1 MSSDSDSDG
10 SMPGLI
16 SNSDSS
22 DESDASS
29 DDEPWPRPDEPAA
42 QPAAAAQPQ
51 REEPEPEP
59 EPEPTNPDAPV
70 ATVHDIRARP
80 EMNGRRVEAISFDA
94 EKGRYRVREV
104 GDVWRRNGEA
114 APWGADR
121 IVMVRPDNLGFEGMA
136 AAHAAAM
143 RSAAEAA
150 HRGAAQEAPG
160 SQDAESGSDADQEEE
175 EQAERE
181 AQKKKRARERKK
193 EQQRRARERK
203 RLAAE
208 QAKRMEPIEELTAR
222 EKMQKLAEL
231 MSGGAVA
238 TWSVDDATD
247 WVKYIDLD
255 LGDGPSDALVRVLAA
270 FVEEE
275 IDGEELTS
283 MSRKRLQKMLIRAGV
298 VAEQAEG
305 VAESVLD
312 RRDLAVAVQAAE
324 GEGGAAS
331 SAELSALKSALEKAE
346 QGKLKAEEELKE
358 INEDYEEMT
367 DNVSAA
373 APFASSFEEAQR
385 RGCTVHED
393 DHAAAGDIRAAERDS
408 CGGAQSSR
416 ARLHVPCS
424 PDRRAGLQNARS
436 GAAGLRT
443 GRGGARG
450 VGAAELYQRR
460 EVAPGA
466 DRHIGPGQADRGDQP
481 GRRAAGPHRA
491 ALPQQRRRQ
500 LRDRLLAGAAEVQ
513 RIRQLHGA
521 RPVAHGVRP
530 GADAAGGDRVHDHE
544 SEGQEASRR
553 GR

>member
-1 MSSDSDSDG
+1 MASSDSDSDG

-175 EQAERE
+175 QEQAERE
-181 AQKKKRARERKK
+181 AQKKKRVRERKK

-283 MSRKRLQKMLIRAGV
+283 MSRKRLQKMLVRAGI

-358 INEDYEEMT
+358 MNEDYEEMS
-367 DNVSAA
+367 DNYMKMTMQQRETSEQQSA
-373 APFASSFEEAQR
+373 
-385 RGCTVHED
+385 
-393 DHAAAGDIRAAERDS
+393 IRAA
-408 CGGAQSSR
+408 ALR
-416 ARLHVPCS
+416 AHDHGFTFPVREIGVLDCKTREPAL
-424 PDRRAGLQNARS
+424 PDCVQVEGELGVSGLQGFINDVKWHPVRIDTS
-436 GAAGLRT
+436 DPDKPTEVINWEDERLVRIE
-443 GRGGARG
+443 RRYRNKG
-450 VGAAELYQRR
+450 VGSFVIGCWQELQKYNASGSYTVLVPWHTAFDRELTPQEVIEFMITNQKVKKRAE
-460 EVAPGA
+460 EDAGFPG
-466 DRHIGPGQADRGDQP
+466 DSRSWGPWQP
-481 GRRAAGPHRA
+481 
-491 ALPQQRRRQ
+491 
-500 LRDRLLAGAAEVQ
+500 
-513 RIRQLHGA
+513 
-521 RPVAHGVRP
+521 
-530 GADAAGGDRVHDHE
+530 
-544 SEGQEASRR
+544 
-553 GR
+553 